1 MTPWRAARAGVLAA
15 AVALGGCATLGG
27 QDPLVAPG
35 PRSVGGAYTV
45 QAPIAYSQF
54 RNRSGQAELWTV
66 NGPALDAVYFY
77 YGLRPGQSL
86 VRAPENVTL
95 PTLRAGMAAH
105 EVQEFFADTLR
116 RAGYARVETAAL
128 APVRLGAVP
137 GFGFELRYATES
149 GLEYEGF
156 AQGAWRGDRLAFMY
170 FAAPRLHFFPTLAP
184 AARQLFASVQ
194 LP

>member
-1 MTPWRAARAGVLAA
+1 MKRWRTVRVGMLAA
-15 AVALGGCATLGG
+15 AVALGGCATFGG

-35 PRSVGGAYTV
+35 PREVGGAYTV

-54 RNRSGQAELWTV
+54 RSRSGQAELWTV

-77 YGLRPGQSL
+77 YGLRVGEPL

-105 EVQEFFADTLR
+105 EVEEFFADTLR
-116 RAGYARVETAAL
+116 RAGYAQVETTAL
-128 APVRLGAVP
+128 APARLGTLP
-137 GFGFELRYATES
+137 GFGFDLRYATES
-149 GLEYEGF
+149 GLEYQGF
-156 AQGAWRGDRLAFMY
+156 AQGAWHGERLVFMY
-170 FAAPRLHFFPTLAP
+170 FAAPALHFYPTLAP

-194 LP
+194 LR